1 MELAGKFMKIYKAD
15 LTDLVRKTL
24 VKPFAKL
31 LDKPNKIESEV
42 IDSCCFF
49 IDVLER
55 LDDNIF
61 NEYYIPLTKKFSEIW
76 DINRNNPDW
85 SVLQSTGFGFG
96 VIAQRAPHSTFA
108 QYGPDIISRIIE
120 LLVDPTSPEG
130 ENVYSFEN
138 CISSLGKLCYY
149 HYDEFNISKNTVEM
163 FLKYLPL

>member
-76 DINRNNPDW
+76 DINRNNPD
-85 SVLQSTGFGFG
+85 
-96 VIAQRAPHSTFA
+96 
-108 QYGPDIISRIIE
+108 
-120 LLVDPTSPEG
+120 
-130 ENVYSFEN
+130 
-138 CISSLGKLCYY
+138 
-149 HYDEFNISKNTVEM
+149 
-163 FLKYLPL
+163 